1 MCGCQLCFAFN
12 LYFSVIKFLSRF
24 FTIVALLC
32 GLLGFGIGVKAQAV
46 CHDEQK
52 NEEQIQEADGFLRQV
67 AEEPQ
72 SPVRL
77 SLCSRHSSNRV
88 ASSRSSRVQT
98 THGGRTNHT
107 HGRVLTDVLSYL
119 YRYLPL
125 DDVSSKLSSAWAFA
139 SPRLYYVIALRR
151 LLC

>member
-1 MCGCQLCFAFN
+1 MWLPAIICIQSFPLRDKVPQSFLHHFRAPMWFAW
-12 LYFSVIKFLSRF
+12 LRDWSQGTSH
-24 FTIVALLC
+24 
-32 GLLGFGIGVKAQAV
+32 

-72 SPVRL
+72 SPVEAAFR
-77 SLCSRHSSNRV
+77 SAPSSHRV

-107 HGRVLTDVLSYL
+107 HGRVLADVLSYL
-119 YRYLPL
+119 HKYLPL
-125 DDVSSKLSSAWAFA
+125 GDVSSKSSSARAFA

>member
-1 MCGCQLCFAFN
+1 MT
-12 LYFSVIKFLSRF
+12 KFLNRF
-24 FTIVALLC
+24 FIISALLC
-32 GLLGFGIGVKAQAV
+32 GLLGFGIGVKAQVIA
-46 CHDEQK
+46 HDEQK

-72 SPVRL
+72 SPVEAAFR
-77 SLCSRHSSNRV
+77 SAPSSHRV

-107 HGRVLTDVLSYL
+107 HGRVLADVLSYL
-119 YRYLPL
+119 HKYLPL
-125 DDVSSKLSSAWAFA
+125 GDVSSKSSSAQAFA